1 MSAVQGRPKQAR
13 TAARQG
19 EGAPASDDGVIRYQA
34 QHQPAALTALPG
46 WEHLNQARTA
56 LYDLGLIGA
65 YPDGVGYGNL
75 SLRGAG
81 NTFVITGS
89 GTGGLRELTLTH
101 YCSVEDFNAERNWV
115 CSRGPV
121 SASSESMTHGAI
133 YQAKPAAQCVMHVHS
148 RSLFDMLLQQGA
160 AHTPA
165 DVPYGT
171 PAMAQAVAQLVQAQP
186 ELPALFAMAGHDEGV
201 VAYGADIASTLALL
215 VNTFK
220 RSQQA

>member
-1 MSAVQGRPKQAR
+1 M
-13 TAARQG
+13 T
-19 EGAPASDDGVIRYQA
+19 DDGVIHYQA
-34 QHQPAALTALPG
+34 QHQHGEMATSPE
-46 WEHLNQARTA
+46 WDSLNCARTA
-56 LYDLGLIGA
+56 LHDLGLIGA

-81 NTFVITGS
+81 SSFTITGS
-89 GTGGLRELTLTH
+89 GTGSLRELSLAH
-101 YCSVEDFNAERNWV
+101 YCLVEDFSAERNWV

-133 YQAKPAAQCVMHVHS
+133 YQTKPEAHCVMHVHS
-148 RSLFDMLLQQGA
+148 RSLFDMLVQQHA

-171 PAMAQAVAQLVQAQP
+171 PAMAQSVAQLVQAHP